1 MKLMPTSLLP
11 SLHLQFTF
19 NMAYMEENNKRNEK
33 LQFYSSTNLFN
44 RHRSSFYRRIVQPV
58 MQFFFISRFHWYF
71 TIIAAAMSNKD
82 RDEVYLSVFL
92 TAPTHW
98 IPVLNPL
105 ITIIVV
111 KPYRQTFIGRK
122 VTKPTLFSS
131 AKI

>member
-1 MKLMPTSLLP
+1 
-11 SLHLQFTF
+11 
-19 NMAYMEENNKRNEK
+19 MAYMEENNKRNEK

-44 RHRSSFYRRIVQPV
+44 RHRSSFYRRICSAGNAILPLLAG
-58 MQFFFISRFHWYF
+58 FIGIF